1 MSRACLTLLALFAGL
16 LPAFAQEPRLWRDP
30 EQGCSYIIT
39 PQGGIGLRYR
49 RDGSPDCPD
58 WVESA
63 RPPTV
68 VPSAAVAPRMVPV
81 APVIWSGTPRSD
93 TPGVRPSESWPSA
106 RATDAAGVRPSE
118 SWPNA
123 RGTDGARSR
132 APLVWPGESSGE
144 VARTREAMLVLP
156 QTFGCW
162 TAGEVPRGGMPAQ
175 VRVRVEPQARLIL
188 VEATGG
194 REMSRYTLDST
205 SDVWFNGRNERD
217 PRLGIIL
224 SPSRGHMWLDSA
236 TRPGVRGGDI
246 VSQPFDCRPDGAVY

>member
-1 MSRACLTLLALFAGL
+1 
-16 LPAFAQEPRLWRDP
+16 
-30 EQGCSYIIT
+30 
-39 PQGGIGLRYR
+39 
-49 RDGSPDCPD
+49 
-58 WVESA
+58 
-63 RPPTV
+63 
-68 VPSAAVAPRMVPV
+68 
-81 APVIWSGTPRSD
+81 
-93 TPGVRPSESWPSA
+93 
-106 RATDAAGVRPSE
+106 
-118 SWPNA
+118 
-123 RGTDGARSR
+123 
-132 APLVWPGESSGE
+132 
-144 VARTREAMLVLP
+144 MLVLP

-236 TRPGVRGGDI
+236 ARPGVRGGDI